1 MILASRSAIQEYTA
15 AGCWGSQTLLDDF
28 RRHAA
33 RMPGHTAIVDPLN
46 KEALLG
52 TPPERVSYGELARA
66 VEGLASAL
74 VAAGLR
80 KDDVVLGQLPNC
92 WELALLYLAVAR
104 AGGIFS
110 PMPVQWRSSEISYV
124 AELTGAPMLFTVEA
138 LGGFDHLAMAKEVQ
152 ARIPSLRQIVPYGE
166 LRRMIGEKPDPR
178 LDAVPQDANDVF
190 TLCWTSGTEAQSKG
204 CPLSHNNWRC
214 LGALALSPG
223 LSPGDVLL
231 TAGPLVNMGA
241 VGTVFVP
248 WLLNGGT
255 LVLHHPFDPILLLR
269 QLVEERVNYTLLVPA
284 VVNLLLK
291 HPSAAGADLSAL
303 KAITVGSAPPSR
315 WAMEEFQKRWNVP
328 LGNIWGQN
336 EGTGIVSGVK
346 DLPDIERR
354 VDQFPRYGAPGR
366 TWAVPITKLIRTKLV
381 GPDERTVEEPGGV
394 GELLYRSPSVIAGYF
409 RRPDL
414 DRAAFDAEGYIR
426 TGDLFRLEG
435 TDHIKFFDRKKDI
448 IIRGGTNI
456 SAQEVENALMG
467 HPAVQDVCAVGT
479 KDDVL
484 GERTAVFVVPRPGQ
498 QVTLEGLAAFMRE
511 RGMATYKLPELL
523 EVVDA
528 IPRNPVGKTLKREL
542 RQRLAARQ
550 KASR

>member
-1 MILASRSAIQEYTA
+1 MILASRSAIQEWTA
-15 AGCWGSQTLLDDF
+15 AGCWGSQTLLADF
-28 RRHAA
+28 GRHAT
-33 RMPGHTAIVDPLN
+33 RMAGHTAIVDPLN

-52 TPPERVSYGELARA
+52 TPPERPSYGELSRA

-74 VAAGLR
+74 VASGIR

-124 AELTGAPMLFTVEA
+124 AELTKAPMLFTVET
-138 LGGFDHLAMAKEVQ
+138 LGGFDHLALAKSVQ
-152 ARIPSLRQIVPYGE
+152 AKVPTLRQVVPYAE
-166 LRRMIGEKPDPR
+166 LRRMLREKPDPR

-214 LGALALSPG
+214 LGTLALSPG

-241 VGTVFVP
+241 VGTVFLP

-255 LVLHHPFDPILLLR
+255 MVLHHPFDPILLLR
-269 QLVEERVNYTLLVPA
+269 QLVEERINYTLLVPA

-291 HPSAAGADLSAL
+291 HPSAAKADLSAL
-303 KAITVGSAPPSR
+303 KAITVGSAPPSL
-315 WAMEEFQKRWNVP
+315 WAMQEFQKRWNVP

-336 EGTGIVSGVK
+336 EGTGIVSGAK
-346 DLPDIERR
+346 DMPDIERR
-354 VDQFPRYGAPGR
+354 VDQFPRYGPGR
-366 TWAVPITKLIRTKLV
+366 TWAVPITRHIRTKLV
-381 GPDERTVEEPGGV
+381 ADDGRVVEEPGGV
-394 GELLYRSPSVIAGYF
+394 GELLYRSPSVIPGYF

-414 DRAAFDAEGYIR
+414 DRNAFDDEGYIR

-435 TDHIKFFDRKKDI
+435 PDHVKFFDRKKDI
-448 IIRGGTNI
+448 IIRGGINI

-467 HPAVQDVCAVGT
+467 HPSVQDVCAVGT
-479 KDDVL
+479 KDEVL
-484 GERTAVFVVPRPGQ
+484 GERTAVFVVPKPGQ
-498 QVTLEGLAAFMRE
+498 SVTLEGLVAFMKE
-511 RGMATYKLPELL
+511 RGMAAYKLPELL

-542 RQRLAARQ
+542 RERLAAR
-550 KASR
+550 KA